1 MLKNLLR
8 KYNFM
13 NSFNLTYAAYLFPA
27 IPLMMISFGNRYTS
41 LSKLIRKIHDEF
53 INKEIRKSDKSAT
66 RYLAQLEIL
75 SLRLKY
81 VQAIQTISGLA
92 FLLNLITILFGLF
105 SEDKIVVILFILALS
120 FFSLAIILFIIE
132 IQLSSRALK
141 THLEDLEEI

>member
-1 MLKNLLR
+1 
-8 KYNFM
+8 M